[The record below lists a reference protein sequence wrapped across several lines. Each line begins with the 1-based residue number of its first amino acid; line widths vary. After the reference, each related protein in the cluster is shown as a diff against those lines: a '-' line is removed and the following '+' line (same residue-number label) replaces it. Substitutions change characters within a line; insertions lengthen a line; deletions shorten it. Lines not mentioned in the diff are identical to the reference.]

1 MSILSWCQK
10 RNKQIK
16 KKQTRKR
23 KNKTIFNKTTE
34 TQKIKKVGVVDILI
48 KKEKRQ

>member
-1 MSILSWCQK
+1 MISFAGSSDQFRCLSPVDAK
-10 RNKQIK
+10 KETNKWT

-34 TQKIKKVGVVDILI
+34 TQKIKKV
-48 KKEKRQ
+48 R